1 MLISVIR
8 IIKRSTAYFTK
19 SVLKLVYKETVSD
32 QIIAEI
38 DGH

>member
-1 MLISVIR
+1 LCYKFVF
-8 IIKRSTAYFTK
+8 A
-19 SVLKLVYKETVSD
+19 LVPIETVSD